1 MPRSLSGV
9 LCEAL
14 RLGRRRAS
22 ERDPGSLTTEQ
33 RVKSQWAL
41 SRDLPLAVEIGS
53 ACTKAGHVI
62 KGTPVPDMAT
72 L

>member
-1 MPRSLSGV
+1 
-9 LCEAL
+9 
-14 RLGRRRAS
+14 
-22 ERDPGSLTTEQ
+22 LTTEQ

-41 SRDLPLAVEIGS
+41 SRDLPLAVES
-53 ACTKAGHVI
+53 DQRVQKAGHVI